1 VPASRKIWAFG
12 SGKGGTGKSLICANI
27 GVYLAQVGLRVVMV
41 DLDLGGANLHTCLG
55 LPAPTRNL
63 AEFIHRRENELA
75 NLIQPTSLP
84 NLQLVPGTQYGPDA
98 SAIRYQQQRRLIR
111 ALNRLEADLVILDIG
126 AGSSTVTMD
135 FFLAAET
142 GVLVV
147 SPEPTAVENMYQML
161 RQLLFRR
168 LRNLRD
174 YHRYRT
180 ILNGLWED
188 TRAQSLRTPWD
199 FFRAVE
205 QASPEAAQH
214 LREHLLG
221 FRPGLII
228 NEVRAE
234 DDRELG
240 RSLKTICRR
249 HFGVEADFLGGVEY
263 DDNVW
268 QSVRKRQPLLLA
280 YPHSRPARSIR
291 QIADNLLYK
300 TRRRGAASSARGA
313 A

>member
-1 VPASRKIWAFG
+1 MPASRKIWAFG
-12 SGKGGTGKSLICANI
+12 SGKGGTGKSVICANI
-27 GVYLAQVGLRVVMV
+27 GVYLAQVGLKVVMV

-55 LPAPTRNL
+55 LPTPTRNL
-63 AEFIHRRENELA
+63 AEFIHRRESELSS
-75 NLIQPTSLP
+75 LLHPTSLAH
-84 NLQLVPGTQYGPDA
+84 LQLIPGTQYGPDA

-142 GVLVV
+142 GVLIV

-168 LRNLRD
+168 MRNLRD
-174 YHRYRT
+174 YHRYHA

-188 TRAQSLRTPWD
+188 SRSQSLRTPWD
-199 FFRAVE
+199 FFRVVE
-205 QASPEAAQH
+205 EASPEAAGR

-234 DDRELG
+234 EDRELG
-240 RSLKTICRR
+240 RSLKSICRR
-249 HFGVEADFLGGVEY
+249 HFGVEAEFLGGVEY
-263 DDNVW
+263 DDSVW

-291 QIADNLLYK
+291 QIADNLLYR
-300 TRRRGAASSARGA
+300 TRRRPAAASAKGAA
-313 A
+313 